1 MGASFGNKLS
11 HSFIYLLFIYQ
22 LPLGYKLHETTGTL
36 SYFMA
41 LFPAPRTLSSTKYI
55 LSELT
60 ATEWMNEFWFIY
72 LKAWDIL

>member
-41 LFPAPRTLSSTKYI
+41 LFPAPRTMFGTQ
-55 LSELT
+55 
-60 ATEWMNEFWFIY
+60 
-72 LKAWDIL
+72 